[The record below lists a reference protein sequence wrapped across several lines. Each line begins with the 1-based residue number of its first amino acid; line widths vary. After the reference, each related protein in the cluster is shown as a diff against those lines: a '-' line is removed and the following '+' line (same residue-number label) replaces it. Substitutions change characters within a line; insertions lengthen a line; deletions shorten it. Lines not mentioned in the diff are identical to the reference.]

1 MSLKKGKEEFD
12 HSGEVFHQEAHHKRN
27 QRHYYRNL
35 VLRSVATFC
44 IGIVLMAF
52 LEALGLGGLFCGL
65 LLALCGFLLSE
76 FSE

>member
-1 MSLKKGKEEFD
+1 MSAKKCKEEFD
-12 HSGEVFHQEAHHKRN
+12 HSSKVLHQESNHKRN

-35 VLRSVATFC
+35 ILRSVSTFC
-44 IGIVLMAF
+44 IGIILMAF

>member
-1 MSLKKGKEEFD
+1 MSFKKRQDKLDDSGKM
-12 HSGEVFHQEAHHKRN
+12 FHQESKNERN

-44 IGIVLMAF
+44 IGIILMAF
-52 LEALGLGGLFCGL
+52 LEALGLGGFFCGL